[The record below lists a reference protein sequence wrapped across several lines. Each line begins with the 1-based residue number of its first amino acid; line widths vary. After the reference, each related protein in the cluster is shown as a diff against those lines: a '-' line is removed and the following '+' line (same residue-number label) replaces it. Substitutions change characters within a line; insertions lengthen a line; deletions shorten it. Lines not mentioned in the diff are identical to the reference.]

1 MVSHLGHVTMTSFPV
16 VRLNLRNR
24 DPLVWSFLAKP
35 CWDTLCSHACNLMW
49 KDLASFLWISRTFLN
64 SKYFA
69 YLHTSIQLPNSD
81 TPSNLHW
88 WAQLERLP
96 AFCVFLVQ
104 SETAPRPTL
113 RTPWLHKGINHL
125 RDRRVTVW
133 GACGDE
139 GCSTGVLQSVLI
151 HQHIC
156 LQTYIPKTG
165 EVRYNAHASRV

>member
-69 YLHTSIQLPNSD
+69 YLHTIIQLPNSD
-81 TPSNLHW
+81 TPSNLQW
-88 WAQLERLP
+88 WAPHSNVFATKTPTFLFFIQKVLTERCFFHLSKAKLTLNSP
-96 AFCVFLVQ
+96 SKIVSKMHQIVL
-104 SETAPRPTL
+104 L
-113 RTPWLHKGINHL
+113 RTYTCIVGPALFSPLWTQI
-125 RDRRVTVW
+125 RD
-133 GACGDE
+133 
-139 GCSTGVLQSVLI
+139 SVIFIALFKSI
-151 HQHIC
+151 
-156 LQTYIPKTG
+156 
-165 EVRYNAHASRV
+165 